1 MLRKGAVDHDSAT
14 AAGRMHLQL
23 YTGKGNEDEVCK
35 DRGEESGCGK
45 TGKSGKIRKSGKTS
59 ESGKTGENEKACG
72 REEGIKK

>member
-45 TGKSGKIRKSGKTS
+45 TGKSGKIRKSGKT
-59 ESGKTGENEKACG
+59 GENEKACG